1 MHMHGRTWV
10 RLALTI
16 AGAIVLT
23 LGQGRPPARAAPT
36 ALQVEH
42 WTIGLDPGHGWAGDP
57 GSSGNGL
64 VEKDVTLQIALLA
77 KQILESQ
84 GYRVVLSRTADDA
97 NPLSRAAEVINMA
110 APDLVVSIHTNSVS
124 GGGEGTESCYTVG
137 KSTDADSQA
146 LATLLTDQVSS
157 TFSLRKRGDFPENAP
172 DRCARSASTGWAQL
186 YIHDMDPPT
195 ALIETAFLSNADE
208 AALLRDRPRDVAA
221 AIARAVNTYVQSH
234 GGTPAPP
241 DDLDVVAHTNLPVV
255 SPGETLYLSLEVQ
268 NTGTSTWRS
277 ADGYHL
283 ENTGNPWG
291 GETRFDTPGEIAP
304 AAPASWAWVAQAPL
318 VPGLPSTT
326 WQMHH
331 GDQGFGPEVRIYI
344 VVLPEGAEGL
354 RERLERMIEEWRRQ
368 GEVKIEELIDRLEQ
382 EIEDAMQSA
391 LQRLWQ
397 EICPVA
403 ALAAVPAL
411 VVARRRRRVR

>member
-1 MHMHGRTWV
+1 MHNHGRNWARV
-10 RLALTI
+10 VLAI
-16 AGAIVLT
+16 ATVALLA
-23 LGQGRPPARAAPT
+23 LGQGRPAAH
-36 ALQVEH
+36 AGSAAQGSS

-57 GSSGNGL
+57 GASGNGL
-64 VEKDVTLQIALLA
+64 VEKDVTLRIALLA
-77 KQILESQ
+77 KQVLEGQ
-84 GYRVVLSRTADDA
+84 GYRVVVSRTGDDP
-97 NPLSRAAEVINMA
+97 NPLSHAAEVINA
-110 APDLVVSIHTNSVS
+110 AGPDLVVSIHTNAAS

-137 KSTDADSQA
+137 KGTDADSMA
-146 LATLLTDQVSS
+146 LAGLLTDQIASRL
-157 TFSLRKRGDFPENAP
+157 SLRKRGDFPEDAP

-186 YIHDMDPPT
+186 YIHDMSPPT
-195 ALIETAFLSNADE
+195 ALVETAFISNASE
-208 AALLRDRPRDVAA
+208 AALLRDRPQDFAA
-221 AIARAVNTYVQSH
+221 AIANAVNAYVQSH

-241 DDLDVVAHTNLPVV
+241 DDLQVLAHTDLPVV
-255 SPGETLYLSLEVQ
+255 NRGDTLYLSLQVQ

-277 ADGYHL
+277 ADGYYL

-291 GETRFDTPGEIAP
+291 GETRFEMPGEILPGAT
-304 AAPASWAWVAQAPL
+304 ASWAWVAQAPL
-318 VPGLPSTT
+318 VPGVPSTT

-331 GDQGFGPEVRIYI
+331 GDQRFGPEIRIHI
-344 VVLPEGAEGL
+344 VVLPEGAQGL

-382 EIEDAMQSA
+382 EVEDAMRSA

-411 VVARRRRRVR
+411 VIARRRRRVH